1 MEQEEKYTN
10 ELSEEYRQNYNNL
23 ENTGRRISTV
33 MLLVGILVVLIY
45 YLFLRDKFPSFYD
58 YHDSNNYK
66 IVGLYLF
73 SCWFIRYYTRDLK
86 KARISQLEIIDE
98 EFKISNQAIL
108 DENGSS
114 VYSELSTRDL
124 IYVHSEKLYIQ
135 VGMAERKATNLL
147 QDGKNYIL
155 FGVIFYVAAIVLWVA
170 YSINFPINR
179 ITYFGMA
186 GCTGIFILFEVI
198 AAWYLKQYR
207 YYVDKSTYL
216 VKIKAIFD
224 QYHICYSLAKEN
236 NFEDITY
243 SNLFDYLSKEINWPP
258 DNHLHKNKYDDIH
271 ESLLGTV
278 KELTSLLKYNKK

>member
-10 ELSEEYRQNYNNL
+10 ELSEEYRQHYNNF
-23 ENTGRRISTV
+23 ENAVRRISIG
-33 MLLVGILVVLIY
+33 MLVVGILAVIIY
-45 YLFLRDKFPSFYD
+45 YLFLRDKFPSLYD
-58 YHDSNNYK
+58 YHNYNNY
-66 IVGLYLF
+66 ITVAVYLF
-73 SCWFIRYYTRDLK
+73 ACWYIRYFTRDIK
-86 KARISQLEIIDE
+86 KARISQLEIIDQ
-98 EFKISNQAIL
+98 EFRISNQAIL
-108 DENGSS
+108 DENDSS
-114 VYSELSTRDL
+114 VYLELSTRDL

-147 QDGKNYIL
+147 QNGKDIIL
-155 FGVIFYVAAIVLWVA
+155 YGIVFYVIVIVLWVS

-186 GCTGIFILFEVI
+186 GCTGIFILLEVI

-216 VKIKAIFD
+216 VKMKAIFD

-236 NFEDITY
+236 NFENITY

-258 DNHLHKNKYDDIH
+258 DNHLHKNKHDDIH
-271 ESLLGTV
+271 ESLLGTI
-278 KELTSLLKYNKK
+278 KELTSLLKNNK